1 MEENTIAFAR
11 QYFVWLT
18 RKAAWVVSAVAI
30 MAVIAV
36 YLLFPAPSFTAS
48 LSIDPSVER
57 LLGDSNPDNLRYQSV
72 RRLFGSDET
81 IIVTVTGDSTGSM
94 LSERSL
100 KDITTLSDQLA
111 KLPLVQNAVSVS
123 TVETAVNRDE
133 EIYFTTIAEALRDGL
148 IATDWLSSH
157 ALFRDQL
164 ISSDGSVLVI
174 ALSFKGASD
183 EDFIS
188 GPILSELERVLA
200 PYREK
205 YDIAVSG
212 SPVVKAATAQTLFR
226 QLSKIIPA
234 ILAILAIL
242 LAVVFR
248 SVLGV
253 VLPLATIFCT
263 LLFTMAGLAAAGISL
278 NMVTTLVPPLVIT
291 LGLAYCSHIL
301 SDYFATFTD
310 EIKFDRT
317 EDRVIHVLTA
327 ISLPQIITGV
337 TTAAGFLALA
347 FSPLVA
353 VKEFAVIAALSVSLA
368 VVLSLSF
375 LPACLVVWPSGTRSY
390 TPSASDLFTRFSR
403 ALANFDIKYRNPILG
418 LGIAALILASYGST
432 MIKVGSEYI
441 KDFPENATVRTDYEA
456 VQSQLGGANNFYIV
470 IEGHLEDSFTTPR
483 SLAAIE
489 KLQEWL
495 AEQPEI
501 SGSTSLVDHIKEL
514 NRVLNDGDPMSY
526 AVPNDRILTKQ
537 LMVYTGGE
545 MLERYVDHEFKTT
558 LINARA
564 NVDDTASVAALISR
578 IEERLATL
586 PSPLS
591 GFVTGSTV
599 LASRTVDD
607 IASGQLVSIAAAMF
621 IIYLILSFLF
631 TSLRVGLMA
640 LLPNLIPVAIY
651 FGLLGF
657 TGVTLNP
664 TTSLVACIVLGIAV
678 DDTVHYLVRF
688 NAEARGAADEGSG
701 TRRALDGVIRPIS
714 FTSLTLVLGFLA
726 MTTSEMHNHVQF
738 GALAAFTLAVAWLVD
753 VIFTPAMASRLK
765 IVTLWDVLRLDL
777 GHTPQ
782 HSIPLFEGL
791 SLRQARTFA
800 LLANLQ
806 QVKAG
811 GNIITKGDAASD
823 IYVVIDGE
831 IDVWVENDSGE
842 RLSLATMRR
851 GATIGE
857 VGYFNSQ
864 RTANVDAV
872 SHVRLLRF
880 DNDDLERMRTRRPY
894 IAATLFRNLNLIQ
907 AQRLANTTE
916 KLRVAGTA

>member
-11 QYFVWLT
+11 QYFIWLT
-18 RKAAWVVSAVAI
+18 KKAAWVVAATAVLALVAI
-30 MAVIAV
+30 
-36 YLLFPAPSFTAS
+36 YLLFPAPSFNAA
-48 LSIDPSVER
+48 LHIDPSVER
-57 LLGDSNPDNLRYQSV
+57 LLGSNDPDNKRYQAV
-72 RRLFGSDET
+72 RHLFGSDET
-81 IIVTVTGDSTGSM
+81 IILTVSTGPNESM
-94 LSERSL
+94 LSSQSL
-100 KDITTLSDQLA
+100 VDLSNLSDALST
-111 KLPLVQNAVSVS
+111 LPLIKSVTSVS
-123 TVETAVNRDE
+123 TVETAISRPDDV
-133 EIYFTTIAEALRDGL
+133 YFTTISNAIGEGL
-148 IATDWLSSH
+148 VDENWLSSH
-157 ALFRDQL
+157 PLFRNQL
-164 ISSDGSVLVI
+164 VSSDGAVAIIS
-174 ALSFKGASD
+174 LSFKDASD

-188 GPILSELERVLA
+188 GPILPELENILT
-200 PYREK
+200 PYQETYR
-205 YDIAVSG
+205 IAVSG

-226 QLSKIIPA
+226 QLSNIVPA
-234 ILAILAIL
+234 ILAILAVL
-242 LAVVFR
+242 LALVFR

-263 LLFTMAGLAAAGISL
+263 LLFTLAGLAATGISL

-291 LGLAYCSHIL
+291 LGLAYCSHIM
-301 SDYFATFTD
+301 SDYFATFSDGST
-310 EIKFDRT
+310 FLST
-317 EDRVIHVLTA
+317 EDRVIHVLTSV
-327 ISLPQIITGV
+327 SLPQIITGV

-353 VKEFAVIAALSVSLA
+353 VKEFAVIAAASVSLA
-368 VVLSLSF
+368 VFLSLSF
-375 LPACLVVWPSGTRSY
+375 LPACLVVWPSGSRVY
-390 TPSASDLFTRFSR
+390 TPSASGLFAKISS

-418 LGIAALILASYGST
+418 LGIAALLLATFGST
-432 MIKVGSEYI
+432 QITVGSEYI
-441 KDFPENATVRTDYEA
+441 KDFPETAKVRTDYEA
-456 VQSQLGGANNFYIV
+456 VQSQLGGANSFSIV
-470 IEGHLEDSFTTPR
+470 VEGHAEDSFTTPR
-483 SLAAIE
+483 NLQAIAD
-489 KLQEWL
+489 LQSWL
-495 AEQPEI
+495 STQAEI
-501 SGSTSLVDHIKEL
+501 AGSTSLVDYVKEL
-514 NRVLNDGDPMSY
+514 NRTLNDGDDTAY
-526 AVPNDRILTKQ
+526 IIPNDRTLTKQ

-545 MLERYVDHEFKTT
+545 ALENYVDHEFKTT
-558 LINARA
+558 LLHARA
-564 NVDDTASVAALISR
+564 NVDDTASVAKLIKV
-578 IEERLATL
+578 IEGRLELL

-591 GFVTGSTV
+591 GYVTGSTV

-607 IASGQLVSIAAAMF
+607 IASGQLVSIAAAML

-631 TSLRVGLMA
+631 TSFRVGLMA

-678 DDTVHYLVRF
+678 DDTVHYLVKF
-688 NAEARGAADEGSG
+688 NAEARGAADERSG

-726 MTTSEMHNHVQF
+726 MTSSEMHNHVQF
-738 GALAAFTLAVAWLVD
+738 GALAAFTLAVAWMVD

-791 SLRQARTFA
+791 SLRQARVFA

-806 QVKAG
+806 QVDAG
-811 GNIITKGDAASD
+811 NNIITQGDLASD

-831 IDVWVENDSGE
+831 IDVWIPSDGDE
-842 RLSLATMRR
+842 RITLATMRR

-857 VGYFNSQ
+857 VGYFNSK

-872 SHVRLLRF
+872 TPVRLLRF
-880 DNDDLERMRTRRPY
+880 NNDDLERMRKRRPF

-916 KLRVAGTA
+916 KLRTATNA

>member
-11 QYFVWLT
+11 LYFVWLT
-18 RKAAWVVSAVAI
+18 RKAAWVVAAVAV
-30 MAVIAV
+30 MAAIAL
-36 YLLFPAPSFTAS
+36 YLLFPAPDFSPS
-48 LSIDPSVER
+48 LRIDPSVER
-57 LLGDSNPDNLRYQSV
+57 LLGDDDLDNKRYQEI
-72 RRLFGSDET
+72 RHLFGSDET
-81 IIVTVTGDSTGSM
+81 IIVTVSSESSGSM
-94 LSERSL
+94 LTSESL
-100 KDITTLSDQLA
+100 QDIASLSGQLA
-111 KLPLVQNAVSVS
+111 ELPMAQSAVSVS
-123 TVETAVNRDE
+123 SVETAVSRDE
-133 EIYFTTIAEALRDGL
+133 EVYFTTVAEAITDEL
-148 IATDWLSSH
+148 ISKDWLSSH

-183 EDFIS
+183 DDFIS
-188 GPILSELERVLA
+188 GPILSELEKLLA

-205 YDIAVSG
+205 YEIAVTG
-212 SPVVKAATAQTLFR
+212 SPVVKAATANTLFR
-226 QLSKIIPA
+226 QLSKIVPA
-234 ILAILAIL
+234 ILAILATL

-263 LLFTMAGLAAAGISL
+263 LLFTLSGLAAAGISL

-291 LGLAYCSHIL
+291 LGLAYCSHIM
-301 SDYFATFTD
+301 SDYFATFSD
-310 EIKFDRT
+310 GSSFDST
-317 EDRVIHVLTA
+317 EERVIHVLTA
-327 ISLPQIITGV
+327 VSLPQIITGV

-368 VVLSLSF
+368 VILSLSL
-375 LPACLVVWPSGTRSY
+375 LPACLVIWPSGSRSY
-390 TPSASDLFTRFSR
+390 TPSASGLFATVSN

-418 LGIAALILASYGST
+418 LGIAALVVASIGST
-432 MIKVGSEYI
+432 QINVGSEYI
-441 KDFPENATVRTDYEA
+441 KDFPQDAKVRTDYES

-470 IEGHLEDSFTTPR
+470 VEGHLEDSFTTSR
-483 SLAAIE
+483 SLLAIE
-489 KLQEWL
+489 ELQTWL
-495 AEQPEI
+495 SKQPEI
-501 SGSTSLVDHIKEL
+501 AGSTSVVDHIKEL
-514 NRVLNDGDPMSY
+514 NRVLNDGDPNSHSI
-526 AVPNDRILTKQ
+526 PSDRILTKQ

-545 MLERYVDHEFKTT
+545 TLENYVDHEFKTT

-564 NVDDTASVAALISR
+564 NVDDTASVAKLISR
-578 IEERLATL
+578 IEKRLADL
-586 PSPLS
+586 PSPLT

-621 IIYLILSFLF
+621 IIYAILSFLF

-701 TRRALDGVIRPIS
+701 TRRALDGVIRPIT

-753 VIFTPAMASRLK
+753 VVFTPAMASRLK

-811 GNIITKGDAASD
+811 GNIITKGDVASD

-831 IDVWVENDSGE
+831 VDVWIDNDSGE

-851 GATIGE
+851 GATMGE
-857 VGYFNSQ
+857 VGYFNSK
-864 RTANVDAV
+864 RTANVDAI

-880 DNDDLERMRTRRPY
+880 NNDDLERMRKRRPY

-916 KLRVAGTA
+916 KLRAAGTS